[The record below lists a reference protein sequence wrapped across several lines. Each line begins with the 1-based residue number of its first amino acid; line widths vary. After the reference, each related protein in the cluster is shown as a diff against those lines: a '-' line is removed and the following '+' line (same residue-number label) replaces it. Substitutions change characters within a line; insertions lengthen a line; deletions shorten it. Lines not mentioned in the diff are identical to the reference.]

1 MPLLSPTPQQ
11 LSIGKHWAALVGGAT
26 FLTVL
31 LPAFL
36 NPLWPSVDQVLWAIA
51 SGLGMG
57 TLAFVFGL
65 VWASPVQPKA
75 PKASP
80 HKAAKPA
87 PATPTTTANT
97 QEPLA
102 TAEAPA
108 PSQP

>member
-36 NPLWPSVDQVLWAIA
+36 NPLWPSVDQVLWAMA

-75 PKASP
+75 PKAPKSTP
-80 HKAAKPA
+80 PKAPT
-87 PATPTTTANT
+87 ATPTENPA
-97 QEPLA
+97 PSA
-102 TAEAPA
+102 AEAPA